1 MGFSRTATAMLDGS
15 FCSGLRVV
23 ENIGAGETVP
33 NADPGGSEA
42 GEVPLNHSSARAV
55 AALRLLMTISLDL
68 ETPMKIVQRR
78 RLTAAGIELPRGPEF
93 LRQPRACRFETP
105 ITLDQPRT
113 AR

>member
-1 MGFSRTATAMLDGS
+1 MLDGS

-23 ENIGAGETVP
+23 EKLGAGETEP

-42 GEVPLNHSSARAV
+42 GEVPLSHSSARAV
-55 AALRLLMTISLDL
+55 AAVRLLMSISLDL

-78 RLTAAGIELPRGPEF
+78 RLMAAGIELPRGSEF
-93 LRQPRACRFETP
+93 SRQPRACRFETP